1 MAKESQAGL
10 KSSRLSL
17 LSAGVRGEH
26 RVRRSPILLTYK
38 QLCMFSVFE
47 VQLYFSMHLV

>member
-1 MAKESQAGL
+1 M
-10 KSSRLSL
+10 SSPVHGGGIPGWSEVLHLSL

-26 RVRRSPILLTYK
+26 HVRRSPIL
-38 QLCMFSVFE
+38 CMFSAFE